1 MDKLEDNDLSTIQR
15 LEKKVD
21 MIHNQLNNDM
31 RDLLEEYQ
39 TLKKNF
45 TALET
50 MFYVLFGG
58 MGIVIL
64 LLVLK

>member
-1 MDKLEDNDLSTIQR
+1 MDTHELSTVQR
-15 LEKKVD
+15 IEKKLD

-58 MGIVIL
+58 LGIVIL
-64 LLVLK
+64 LGVLK